1 MKDPGSY
8 TNPINSSFQK
18 FRTTRLQGENGVM
31 RTKNAK
37 RLWPVP
43 AALAVMAVAAFLA
56 FGLMATNGAQP
67 AAAQDDPDCTVEND
81 ANATTGNTP
90 TADTPVIANAI
101 PCSTKNASAVVALEG
116 NPGQED
122 VDEATVWVYA
132 QDGTITDGSTLTNVW
147 DHDTDEGTAADP
159 ADATRFSAIRV
170 KIPEAE
176 SADVGGGG
184 AQQQTMNITVT
195 PASGKSDVTLY
206 VYYQSDAPIPTADF
220 DHDNVETTASP
231 DVLQINSPGDGN
243 TSGTLTLTF
252 LGDPAVG
259 KDGADLNNNV
269 DDDVFVQCYAN
280 DDTRMKVIVEGDA
293 DACPNVSDQ
302 TEVDPNP
309 DMMESRSILVAH
321 TAGAT
326 SDPEI
331 TTVIDGK
338 SKDHQLDA
346 TDETEVT
353 VYARIR
359 DAADNNLQGVDVTF
373 SATFMPSADDLKVD
387 FRANSTEDA
396 LMVLARGGT
405 AETGKSVLIDNDM
418 EAAGI
423 VVGDAVASR
432 TMTGL
437 PTGKP
442 YRITMEV
449 SADDVPL
456 GSIVITREGT
466 PTVLKAGVFDSE
478 CFTLGVA
485 DDYAEAKA
493 DLEADDCDDSGMGR
507 RFGRGEMVFVK
518 AHLEDA
524 LGTVVGT
531 FSDLDSELADDFDE
545 SLDADGP
552 VEIDMPVTG
561 KDMPRAWMYMIED
574 DAMLGVHTITVSTTA
589 KNADDEDIADVMLT
603 VTVAGPPTQYMFVDP
618 VDNIDLGSRAMFTV
632 QAYDAVGGTPHF
644 GTTPATDNMV
654 EVFIQG
660 LPNGNTRN
668 LDATGMLTLNKD
680 TGMGTFTVFAPN
692 TAEDGDTIRIFVA
705 SGAMEQQVD
714 VTFGEPGAT
723 PDPMERDEFTA
734 DYTVTATSTA
744 GSGMVDVSWTRSE
757 ELNLSLV
764 SLIQGGEVVDFTIT
778 LGISA
783 QFSGVEPGEYD
794 VSVFSFRNN
803 ADGKDG
809 EIAFGTVTVE

>member
-1 MKDPGSY
+1 
-8 TNPINSSFQK
+8 
-18 FRTTRLQGENGVM
+18 M

-43 AALAVMAVAAFLA
+43 ATLAVMALAAFLA
-56 FGLMATNGAQP
+56 FGLLATTGAQP
-67 AAAQDDPDCTVEND
+67 AAAQDDPDCTVEN
-81 ANATTGNTP
+81 AAIVTTGGTP
-90 TADTPVIANAI
+90 TADTPAIANAI
-101 PCSTKNASAVVALEG
+101 PCSTSNASAVVALEG

-147 DHDTDEGTAADP
+147 HHDTAEGTAADP

-176 SADVGGGG
+176 SANVGGGG

-220 DHDNVETTASP
+220 NHDGVGTPASP
-231 DVLQINSPGDGN
+231 NVLQINDPGDVG

-252 LGDPAVG
+252 LGAPAVG
-259 KDGADLNNNV
+259 KDGADHNKNI
-269 DDDVFVQCYAN
+269 DDDVFVQCYA
-280 DDTRMKVIVEGDA
+280 DGDTRMRVVIEGDQTSCPDDHTA
-293 DACPNVSDQ
+293 SDDVTDA
-302 TEVDPNP
+302 
-309 DMMESRSILVAH
+309 METRSILVAH
-321 TAGAT
+321 TDGDA
-326 SDPEI
+326 SDAEI

-338 SKDHQLDA
+338 SKDHQLNA
-346 TDETEVT
+346 NDETEVT

-359 DAADNNLQGVDVTF
+359 DAADNDLQGADVTF

-396 LMVLARGGT
+396 VTVIAQDGGDDPV
-405 AETGKSVLIDNDM
+405 AGKEIRLTTEMRNV
-418 EAAGI
+418 GI
-423 VVGDAVASR
+423 VLGDAVASR

-466 PTVLKAGVFDSE
+466 PTVLKAGVFDLE
-478 CFTLGVA
+478 CFTTATAG
-485 DDYAEAKA
+485 DYSVAKA

-552 VEIDMPVTG
+552 VEINEPVTG

-589 KNADDEDIADVMLT
+589 KNLDDEDIDDVMLT
-603 VTVAGPPTQYMFVDP
+603 VTVAGSPDMFAIGGPDR
-618 VDNIDLGSRAMFTV
+618 IDVGGSGTFTV
-632 QAYDAVGGTPHF
+632 T
-644 GTTPATDNMV
+644 ATDSTGMGVPYFKDDAAKKVN
-654 EVFIQG
+654 VFIQG
-660 LPNGNTRN
+660 LIPGNVRGLDSSNNVT
-668 LDATGMLTLNKD
+668 LDAD
-680 TGMGTFTVFAPN
+680 TGMGSFTIYSPPGTV
-692 TAEDGDTIRIFVA
+692 DGATVRIFVG
-705 SGAMEQQVD
+705 SGDNEVSHIVM
-714 VTFGEPGAT
+714 FGEPGVT
-723 PDPMERDEFTA
+723 PDPMETDEFTA

-757 ELNLSLV
+757 ELSLSLV
-764 SLIQGGEVVDFTIT
+764 SLIQDDKKVVDFNIT
-778 LGISA
+778 PGMSTR
-783 QFSGVEPGEYD
+783 FSEVAPGEYD
-794 VSVFSFRNN
+794 VSVFSFRITE
-803 ADGKDG
+803 DGKDG